1 MKKLI
6 LLFGVG
12 IISLGLYSQKISTYV
27 AAGDSIEALTST
39 FWISGAELSGT
50 PATVVIRPKPLF
62 DAKED
67 LLVNSAG
74 LRGALSDETG
84 TGAAVFGTAPTIT
97 TSITIGEATITE
109 AELEILDGA
118 TLSTDELNHVDG
130 VTSGVQTQLD
140 ARLLLADTV
149 DLGTVAKI
157 LTDTSTYFAWT
168 IGGETADTALFTT
181 NDVIA
186 AVKWNG
192 SHTLNMTR
200 ITGVMGSGSKDI
212 DIALLADVNYKDG
225 TPTTMLNA
233 DLTITSSTTGS
244 TTTSFAD
251 ATLAPGEWLWIRVD
265 QCTAQPLQ
273 CVITIDGYLTE

>member
-39 FWISGAELSGT
+39 YWISGAELSGT

-62 DAKED
+62 DAKAN
-67 LLVNSAG
+67 VASPVF
-74 LRGALSDETG
+74 TG
-84 TGAAVFGTAPTIT
+84 T
-97 TSITIGEATITE
+97 ITIGDAGISET
-109 AELEILDGA
+109 ELEILDGA
-118 TLSTDELNHVDG
+118 TLSTDELNYVDG
-130 VTSGVQTQLD
+130 VTSGLQAQLD
-140 ARLLLADTV
+140 AKLAEADTV
-149 DLGTVAKI
+149 DLGSVAKI

-273 CVITIDGYLTE
+273 CVITIDGFLTE